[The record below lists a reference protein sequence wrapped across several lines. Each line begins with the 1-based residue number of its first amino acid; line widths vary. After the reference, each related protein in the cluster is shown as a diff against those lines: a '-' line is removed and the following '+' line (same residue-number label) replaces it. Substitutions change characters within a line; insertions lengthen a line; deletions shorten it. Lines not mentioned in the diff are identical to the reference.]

1 MSDSI
6 KDLQEEIVLFRD
18 ARNWK
23 QFHNPKDLALSLSL
37 EASELLELF
46 QWLDSDEAVKRN
58 RDKMREELAD
68 VIVYALDFANA
79 LGFED
84 LNSLIM
90 DKMKKNE
97 AKYPLEKAKGSNKKY
112 TEL

>member
-1 MSDSI
+1 M
-6 KDLQEEIVLFRD
+6 EISKETTDYVLSFSEDRD
-18 ARNWK
+18 WK

-46 QWLDSDEAVKRN
+46 QWLRSDEAV
-58 RDKMREELAD
+58 
-68 VIVYALDFANA
+68 
-79 LGFED
+79 GFED
-84 LNSLIM
+84 LDALIM

-97 AKYPLEKAKGSNKKY
+97 EKYPLSKAKGSNKKY